1 MNIEIKK
8 KLYSAPQM
16 SIVEMRGQMNLLETS
31 GDGGPGEEDGV
42 YDYDGELGFIFKDS
56 DRKA

>member
-31 GDGGPGEEDGV
+31 GDGGPGVEDGV

>member
-1 MNIEIKK
+1 MFMNIEIKK

-16 SIVEMRGQMNLLETS
+16 SIVEMRGQMNLLEDSLTDAPEVE
-31 GDGGPGEEDGV
+31 G
-42 YDYDGELGFIFKDS
+42 YDGELGFIFKDS

>member
-8 KLYSAPQM
+8 KLYSAPTM
-16 SIVEMRGQMNLLETS
+16 LVVEMRGPIVLQS
-31 GDGGPGEEDGV
+31 GSTEGAPDNDGGV

-56 DRKA
+56 DRKV